1 MTTAFTY
8 STTYL
13 LDKSHYIETYEASV
27 PADNSKKVY
36 LIAIL
41 LALVGL
47 AVLMLTEINAFVA
60 WFIIALGGLEVF
72 SIRFKKPWW
81 LARQLISKAANTELT
96 LTIDEH
102 GISSK
107 SIHVKSV
114 LPWSDVSQIEPTSQG
129 WLLYHNGSKNYLSG
143 RCLSEAATEFVN
155 RKAELK
161 SLIASNS
168 NA

>member
-36 LIAIL
+36 LIAAL

-96 LTIDEH
+96 LTIDEDAV
-102 GISSK
+102 SSK
-107 SIHVKSV
+107 SIH
-114 LPWSDVSQIEPTSQG
+114 IESIIRWADISKIESTENG
-129 WLLYHNGSKNYLSG
+129 WLLYHNDSKNYLSA
-143 RCLSEAATEFVN
+143 RALTEEAKAFVMAKTQLIN
-155 RKAELK
+155 PKA
-161 SLIASNS
+161 N
-168 NA
+168 

>member
-107 SIHVKSV
+107 SIHVKST
-114 LPWSDVSQIEPTSQG
+114 LAWTDISKIEVTENG
-129 WLLYHNGSKNYLSG
+129 WLLYHNDSKNYLSS
-143 RCLSEAATEFVN
+143 RALSDEA
-155 RKAELK
+155 KAFLTTK
-161 SLIASNS
+161 IQLI
-168 NA
+168 NALAL